1 MNILLVAVK
10 KSFTKKWLSHESP
23 TLKAWMEIT
32 MDIYKLE
39 KIKAML
45 NLKLEQFVL
54 CWKKWT
60 KYATSQRP
68 DFIF

>member
-1 MNILLVAVK
+1 
-10 KSFTKKWLSHESP
+10 
-23 TLKAWMEIT
+23 MEIT